1 MPKKSKVT
9 NEQKIKACEDY
20 LHNHKSAMQIG
31 MELGIGNNPKNGST
45 MVLKWVKMYRING
58 AEAFQKS
65 NHNAHYSKEF
75 KEKVV
80 LDYLSGKYSQWDL
93 MAKYNV
99 HGKST
104 IKKWVK
110 QYNNHIELKDY
121 NAVPEVYMAN
131 TLKTTYEERI
141 HIVHEC
147 LKNNRDIKG
156 TAAKYGCNYAQ
167 LYQWVR
173 KYEANG
179 EEALIDKRGK
189 RKAEKELSSLEL
201 AERKIAMLEREKEEY
216 RRKYELLKKAEERE
230 RW

>member
-1 MPKKSKVT
+1 MAKKSKVT
-9 NEQKIKACEDY
+9 SEQKIQACEEY
-20 LHNHKSAMQIG
+20 LYNLKSARQISI
-31 MELGIGNNPKNGST
+31 ELGIGKNPKNGSDT
-45 MVLKWVKMYRING
+45 VLKWVKMYRTNG
-58 AEAFQKS
+58 SDAFQES

-80 LDYLSGKYSQWDL
+80 LDYLSGKYSQLDL
-93 MAKYNV
+93 MAKYNI
-99 HGKST
+99 HGKCT
-104 IKKWVK
+104 IKKWAT

-121 NAVPEVYMAN
+121 NSVPEVYMAN
-131 TLKTTYEERI
+131 TVKTTYEERI

-147 LKNNRDIKG
+147 LENNRDIKG

-179 EEALIDKRGK
+179 EEALIDKRGR

-201 AERKIAMLEREKEEY
+201 AERKIAKLEREKEEY